1 RVFWEQSCQAR
12 QADAGRPVTDGDRP
26 RATPGARGAWGD
38 WKATPARD
46 RFGRGRRAGEGGAH
60 GHPPSGSP
68 TSVEAVSKP
77 SSTLPDAV
85 TAVPVRGWRPP
96 EGKCRVSKG
105 LSSRANGPGPCARTG
120 HGASTLDTSPPDRHN
135 SMFCFDFRTLIVSK
149 GRSTL
154 FRHFSLGS

>member
-1 RVFWEQSCQAR
+1 ELGCDVEGQIPVRR
-12 QADAGRPVTDGDRP
+12 QKG
-26 RATPGARGAWGD
+26 
-38 WKATPARD
+38 PARPSPQV
-46 RFGRGRRAGEGGAH
+46 GVVLAAEAYRRHAADGAH

-77 SSTLPDAV
+77 SSTLRDAL

-105 LSSRANGPGPCARTG
+105 LSIRANGPGPCARTG
-120 HGASTLDTSPPDRHN
+120 HGASPLDPTPLDRHT
-135 SMFCFDFRTLIVSK
+135 SLFCFDFRPLIVSK

-154 FRHFSLGS
+154 FRHF